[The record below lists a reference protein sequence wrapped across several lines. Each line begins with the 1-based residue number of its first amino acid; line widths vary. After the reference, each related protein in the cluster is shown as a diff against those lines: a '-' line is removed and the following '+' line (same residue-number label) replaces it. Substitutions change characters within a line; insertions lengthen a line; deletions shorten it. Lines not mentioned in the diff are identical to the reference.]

1 MQVAFLFNGNSAFAV
16 GRICAVR
23 GGFYAGSSRSLTI
36 YTIYSPLLAP
46 DQLLLSFP
54 AREVD
59 LQLYRPHA
67 VGVLSTDS
75 YGDDH
80 YKYIEQ
86 ARLIPMLYLL

>member
-1 MQVAFLFNGNSAFAV
+1 MPL
-16 GRICAVR
+16 
-23 GGFYAGSSRSLTI
+23 
-36 YTIYSPLLAP
+36 PLLTP

-86 ARLIPMLYLL
+86 ARLILAVIITTMYVCMKTYRCCSVIIILEMTRRVWSSP